1 MVLKALKKSKAAERS
16 RRRREMFFKA
26 KPRPL
31 NERLDEMGIHY
42 RPIYENLT
50 RVLAIIENAS
60 TLNPPH
66 MTLNPPH
73 MTEAQFRT
81 CTDCLITSMEY
92 LSQAYPL
99 DV

>member
-1 MVLKALKKSKAAERS
+1 
-16 RRRREMFFKA
+16 MFFKA

-42 RPIYENLT
+42 RPIYGNLT
-50 RVLAIIENAS
+50 RVLAIMEHAS
-60 TLNPPH
+60 TLS
-66 MTLNPPH
+66 PPH
-73 MTEAQFRT
+73 MTEAQFRS
-81 CTDCLITSMEY
+81 CTDCLITSMEH